1 MLKLIRLYFIS
12 KPLSICLSGLLL
24 FQIIFPTVSLA
35 LTSGPSTPEVQSF
48 EPIGTTQLVDPF
60 SGDFNYNIPLMDVGG
75 YPINLHY
82 HAGIGMEQE
91 ASWVGLGWNIN
102 PGVINRNMR
111 GIPDDF
117 NGDEITYKNNFK
129 PNNTYGVNFG
139 ELMEVESFGK
149 TTLNNPRPSY
159 TFYYNNYKG
168 VGYKTYSPVSLGF
181 YTSFN
186 LEFSSSNGF
195 SADIGRQTKKNKYVG
210 VSYNSRE
217 GLSRFTYSRKIKALK
232 TNESYSWT
240 VPFQNNNYSPVA
252 RPNTVSASVN
262 IGYVT
267 GSTFM
272 GVYSKISQFN
282 LNINSEYLTKQE
294 KNRNVNSFGYLNSH
308 LAKESDIMDKQ
319 NSGSSGFDKF
329 TQFLG
334 MTTHSYD
341 VYSVSGQGTGGQFRP
356 HRNQFGLLWEA
367 ERKVLNGFQKVDATL
382 EHGTGNLVTIGVDL
396 ETEFNW
402 GSSGKIK
409 SNTNDK
415 EWLDAQVYNGDN
427 SQLKEPVYFKDMN
440 DMTFMEEEYYNKI
453 KQEKAVKVSIEDFVS
468 KFPSMPPQYY
478 FDKQNASTTTIPSE
492 NLSLSA
498 NPLKLTKRQKRA
510 NTIQYLSKV
519 EAQNYGSKTA
529 SVYTQISDEKFSK
542 SDYDFS
548 NTENHHLSEITTLG
562 ADGSRYVYALPAVN
576 KNQVAATFSVQKENF
591 TDPYNNE
598 NGLFKY
604 EFITNGYNDASVD
617 NKKGLSHFYQST
629 NLPKYAYAYHLTAI
643 LSADY
648 ADISGD
654 GPSPD
659 DFGSY
664 TKFNYEKINNYK
676 WRAPF
681 INATLDK
688 GLLSNPM
695 DDKASY
701 LYGEKEIFVLRSV
714 ETKTHFA
721 VFICSNRE
729 DGLSPYI
736 EHNLDNNNSVT
747 NHTQFLYKLDAIKL
761 YTRQQIEENEVNGQ
775 KHINPKVNAIP
786 IKTVNFEYSYDLCS
800 NVINNTQGPILKID
814 PNNPNNTI
822 QDLHPLKD
830 YNINSNDDYD
840 RNKNHKKGKLTL
852 HKVYFTY
859 GNSTKGAL
867 NPYLFEYKNNVDY
880 QFKATDRW
888 GTYSPNQSADGG
900 IPNNESSISEFPYT
914 RQDDKALADKHA
926 SMWCLS
932 NIYLP
937 SGGQIKIEYESD
949 DYAYVQDKKAMQMIR
964 IKGFVNELI
973 DPFSSVSNQLYDKS
987 KVNRYIIFPI
997 ETGKLITDYVP
1008 DGNEF
1013 GSLYFNILVDLTP
1026 YDSKNKNAKEYV
1038 QGYCQIEGKGI
1049 YTTDNGITYGYIKV
1063 NSEKVEQKNVTPHY
1077 IHPISG
1083 SAFQFIKLNMPWL
1096 VYHGSDWY
1104 NSTTSTTE
1112 KIVGTILSRFPE
1124 LVRTIVG
1131 YNFYLREL
1139 GYARNVDLSASH
1151 IRLNNPSSKK
1161 LGGGHR
1167 VKSIIINDNWNSMSG
1182 EESHSYGQVY
1192 DYTTT
1197 ENGKV
1202 ISSGVASY
1210 EPSIGGD
1217 ENPHRQP
1224 QYRRIKQKLVQD
1236 NYLYDEYPI
1245 AEELYPGAAIGYSKV
1260 SVRSLKPS
1268 DLGLNEIITNHETGR
1283 TEFEFYTFKDFP
1295 TLTSA
1300 TKLDK
1305 YIYRP
1310 FLLSFAGVN
1319 IEKAVASQGFA
1330 IELNDM
1336 HGKLK
1341 SEKIFNNKEE
1351 LISSSTYLYKVKDVS
1366 TKPTLDN
1373 EVVLL
1378 RKDQSIGKGL
1388 LGVEIETVA
1397 EPIHNEI
1404 HTFKPKVKTQLDM
1417 YIIPIFTLSIPA
1429 IAPSLYPSAKY
1440 SLTSVKSVSTTK
1452 IIQKSGILEKVIV
1465 MKNGSTLSTEN
1476 LAWDEE
1482 TGMVLL
1488 TKTETQFKGE
1498 YDYSLNI
1505 PAYYAY
1511 QGMEGSYKNINANMT
1526 GAVNSDGEVDFPVKW
1541 LLTKGDELAVSK
1553 LENGVYVAKDK
1564 AWVLDDDQTILKAT
1578 LIKTDG
1584 SIYPS
1589 GDYHFKV
1596 IRSGYRNLQGTSI
1609 ASILTTE
1616 NPINSN
1622 NTSFSINY
1630 NKIIDAN
1637 AIEYNDE
1644 KQIYPYLGGIP
1655 IDGCSGEMTLT
1666 RQEFMGEGLP
1676 YFIDYGYKY
1685 TPNTTISSLIVSKYL
1700 PSNNTSYNP
1709 YALGLK
1715 GVYMPYKSYVF
1726 YNKENPE
1733 RTTSVNLNSTTTP
1746 NFNQTD
1752 IKTDGYLTNFTPFWT
1767 NFNAKPYWEG
1777 KTIDEKNDLLTDK
1790 WTWTSLSQI
1799 IDQNGN
1805 GVQSLNP
1812 LGIQSAVQF
1821 GHNKKFPLAVAN
1833 NASHSSILFDGFE
1846 EYDKGDLYDCNSN
1859 LKTSILIN
1867 YLMQQWHWY
1876 LWPNLTKD
1884 RANIS
1889 VSESHTGK
1897 QSLQILKGYV
1907 EVPFSLIT
1915 EPSYTT
1921 RQLMNQFYLKSKHV
1935 IHPFYPNSTNEPK
1948 EYLLTYWSKFDPLN
1962 GEPTLRLQYK
1972 DASNVWNSVSSNYI
1986 GEEIWV
1992 DGWRKLTI
2000 SIIVPSQAKD
2010 KEMRMLIH
2018 KTIKSNGV
2026 VKQSPTQSEY
2036 NDFKLFIDDIK
2047 VMPVNAS
2054 MVSYV
2059 YDNLNYRIMAVL
2071 NDNHFATFYEYDDEG
2086 NLIRTKQET
2095 EKGIKTIKENRQN
2108 INKK

>member
-129 PNNTYGVNFG
+129 PNETVSISFEQKYEREFYGKSTSSVDDEVDDEFYYKFNT
-139 ELMEVESFGK
+139 SF
-149 TTLNNPRPSY
+149 
-159 TFYYNNYKG
+159 FYNNYKG
-168 VGYKTYSPVSLGF
+168 VGHSLKVDFGSSDVSV
-181 YTSFN
+181 
-186 LEFSSSNGF
+186 ESSTSNGYGVN
-195 SADIGRQTKKNKYVG
+195 IGRTTQNKRYLG
-210 VSYNSRE
+210 LSLNSRE
-217 GLSRFTYSRKIKALK
+217 GLLDISFSRNSSNKRSMRSI
-232 TNESYSWT
+232 
-240 VPFQNNNYSPVA
+240 PFQNNFYTPTA
-252 RPNTVSASVN
+252 TPNTVNSGKSISYASGVSNWGLFTKLMNYNVN
-262 IGYVT
+262 
-267 GSTFM
+267 
-272 GVYSKISQFN
+272 YSSN
-282 LNINSEYLTKQE
+282 YLLESE
-294 KNRNVNSFGYLNSH
+294 KNKKVKSFGYINSH
-308 LAKESDIMDKQ
+308 EADENSIMDKQ
-319 NSGSSGFDKF
+319 NSGGYGFNKF
-329 TQFLG
+329 TQYIGF
-334 MTTHSYD
+334 TTHAYD
-341 VYSVSGQGTGGQFRP
+341 IYNVSGQGVGANFRP
-356 HRNQFGLLWEA
+356 YRNQFGLLWE
-367 ERKVLNGFQKVDATL
+367 NGFNASNGFKNNDVSTEYGIGDKA
-382 EHGTGNLVTIGVDL
+382 TIGLDF
-396 ETEFNW
+396 ETVFSW

-409 SNTNDK
+409 TNLIDK

-440 DMTFMEEEYYNKI
+440 DLTFMEEEYYNKLN
-453 KQEKAVKVSIEDFVS
+453 QEKAVKVSIEDFVS
-468 KFPSMPPQYY
+468 KFPSMSPQYY
-478 FDKQNASTTTIPSE
+478 YNKLNSTTTPSE
-492 NLSLSA
+492 NLNLSA
-498 NPLKLTKRQKRA
+498 NPLKMSKRQKRA

-529 SVYTQISDEKFSK
+529 SLYTQISDEKFSK
-542 SDYDFS
+542 SEYDFS

-604 EFITNGYNDASVD
+604 NGDYDASVD

-648 ADISGD
+648 ADISGN

-729 DGLSPYI
+729 DGLSPYT

-775 KHINPKVNAIP
+775 KHINPIVNAIP

-800 NVINNTQGPILKID
+800 NVINNTQGSILKID

-880 QFKATDRW
+880 HFKATDRW

-964 IKGFVNELI
+964 IKGFVNELS
-973 DPFSSVSNQLYDKS
+973 DPFSSVSNQLYDNS

-997 ETGKLITDYVP
+997 EAGKLITDYVP

-1013 GSLYFNILVDLTP
+1013 GSLYFNMLVDLTP
-1026 YDSKNKNAKEYV
+1026 FDSKNKNAKEYV

-1083 SAFQFIKLNMPWL
+1083 SAFQFIKFNMPWL

-1112 KIVGTILSRFPE
+1112 KIVASIMYQIPE
-1124 LVRTIVG
+1124 IVKTIVG
-1131 YNFYLREL
+1131 YNYYLKGL
-1139 GYARNVDLSASH
+1139 GYARKVDISASH

-1192 DYTTT
+1192 DYTTI

-1224 QYRRIKQKLVQD
+1224 QYRRIKQKLAQD

-1245 AEELYPGAAIGYSKV
+1245 AEELYPGAAVGYSRV

-1300 TKLDK
+1300 TKLEK
-1305 YIYRP
+1305 HIFRP
-1310 FLLSFAGVN
+1310 FILPIKFAT

-1351 LISSSTYLYKVKDVS
+1351 LISSSTYLYKVKDLS

-1378 RKDQSIGKGL
+1378 RKDQSIGKGV
-1388 LGVEIETVA
+1388 LGVEIEMVA
-1397 EPIHNEI
+1397 EPLQSER
-1404 HTFKPKVKTQLDM
+1404 FELKPKIKTQLD
-1417 YIIPIFTLSIPA
+1417 ITPHSIF
-1429 IAPSLYPSAKY
+1429 PSLIPEYKYRYTLTKTVSAC
-1440 SLTSVKSVSTTK
+1440 K

-1511 QGMEGSYKNINANMT
+1511 QGMEGSYKNINANMIGT
-1526 GAVNSDGEVDFPVKW
+1526 VNSDGEVDFPVKW

-1644 KQIYPYLGGIP
+1644 KQIYPYLGGIS

-1666 RQEFMGEGLP
+1666 RQEFMGDGLP

-1752 IKTDGYLTNFTPFWT
+1752 IKNDGYLTNFTPFWT

-1777 KTIDEKNDLLTDK
+1777 KTIDEKNDVLTDK

-1833 NASHSSILFDGFE
+1833 NATHSSILFDGFE

-1859 LKTSILIN
+1859 LKTSILTN

-1876 LWPNLTKD
+1876 LWPNLTTD

-1915 EPSYTT
+1915 EPSYTS

-1962 GEPTLRLQYK
+1962 GEPILRLQYK
-1972 DASNVWNSVSSNYI
+1972 DASNVWNSVSSKYI

-2018 KTIKSNGV
+2018 KKIKSNGV